1 MFFYFLLSIV
11 LVPLLLIATGVVDT
25 VWLPLSARNARLAL
39 AALLAPV
46 VVSAALPIK
55 RKVQPA
61 WTVRL
66 GRWIMRAG
74 QEYLGLQTVYVDQA
88 AVKQDARAIFLLEPH
103 GVLPMSICGF
113 VAGGLKTHPFS
124 VRGAV
129 TGACFKVPMMRH
141 VYTWCGADSV
151 DKKDIETNL
160 KDGMSI
166 VLCPG
171 GVQEAALVGT
181 QPDTIRLYI
190 RSRKGMVRLAMRHGV
205 PIVPCFAFGTENAF
219 SIVGGAH
226 HSPAWLK
233 TIGRLIGFMPMCF
246 LGVCGLPMAP
256 PPPGNYTNVIGRP
269 IDCGSG
275 ADVVEEAAVERI
287 LSEIIEQYEQL
298 YATYNAQYGAPNFK
312 LSIE

>member
-1 MFFYFLLSIV
+1 
-11 LVPLLLIATGVVDT
+11 
-25 VWLPLSARNARLAL
+25 
-39 AALLAPV
+39 
-46 VVSAALPIK
+46 
-55 RKVQPA
+55 
-61 WTVRL
+61 
-66 GRWIMRAG
+66 
-74 QEYLGLQTVYVDQA
+74 
-88 AVKQDARAIFLLEPH
+88 
-103 GVLPMSICGF
+103 
-113 VAGGLKTHPFS
+113 
-124 VRGAV
+124 
-129 TGACFKVPMMRH
+129 MMRH

-151 DKKDIETNL
+151 DRNDIETNL

-190 RSRKGMVRLAMRHGV
+190 RSRKGIVRLAMRHGV

-219 SIVGGAH
+219 SIVGGAN

-233 TIGRLIGFMPMCF
+233 TIGRVIGFMPMFF

-275 ADVVEEAAVERI
+275 SGIVHEAAVERI
-287 LSEIIEQYEQL
+287 LSAIIEQYEQL
-298 YATYNAQYGAPNFK
+298 FATYNGQYGARNFK